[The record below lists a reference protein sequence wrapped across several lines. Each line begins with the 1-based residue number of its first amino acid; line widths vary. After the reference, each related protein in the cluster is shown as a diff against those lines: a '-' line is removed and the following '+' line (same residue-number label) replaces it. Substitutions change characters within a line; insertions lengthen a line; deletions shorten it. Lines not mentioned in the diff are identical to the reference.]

1 MIVSN
6 ILDVIDDNINVYV
19 YDVCTKRLITYYD
32 GKNSIDT
39 EVLVYPVEH
48 IHTNDNGKIIILEV
62 MYDFVNY
69 DELNAEAKLNCLTTY
84 VYTICAYEHFDDLKS
99 IGELEDC
106 VREFW
111 KMSEY
116 TLDKDGNWYDED
128 FQKI

>member
-1 MIVSN
+1 MIVSQVFA
-6 ILDVIDDNINVYV
+6 IIDDNINVYV
-19 YDVCTKRLITYYD
+19 HDVCTKRLITYYD
-32 GKNSIDT
+32 GRNSIDV
-39 EVLVYPVEH
+39 ELLVYPVEH
-48 IHTNDNGKIIILEV
+48 IYTTDNGNIVLEV
-62 MYDFVNY
+62 MYDFTNY

-99 IGELEDC
+99 IEELEDC

>member
-19 YDVCTKRLITYYD
+19 HDVCTKRLITYYD
-32 GKNSIDT
+32 GRNGIDT
-39 EVLVYPVEH
+39 EVLEYPVKH
-48 IHTNDNGKIIILEV
+48 IYTNDSGNIVLEV
-62 MYDFVNY
+62 MYDFVRY
-69 DELNAEAKLNCLTTY
+69 DELNAEARLNCLTTY
-84 VYTICAYEHFDDLKS
+84 VYTICAYEHFDDFKT
-99 IGELEDC
+99 IREIEDC

-116 TLDKDGNWYDED
+116 TLDKNGNWYDED

>member
-19 YDVCTKRLITYYD
+19 QDVCTKKLITYYD

-39 EVLVYPVEH
+39 ELLVYPVEH
-48 IHTNDNGKIIILEV
+48 IYTHSNGNIILEV
-62 MYDFVNY
+62 MYDFTNY

-84 VYTICAYEHFDDLKS
+84 VYTICAYEHFDGLKN
-99 IGELEDC
+99 IEELEDC
-106 VREFW
+106 VKEFW
-111 KMSEY
+111 KLSEY

-128 FQKI
+128 FRKI

>member
-19 YDVCTKRLITYYD
+19 HDVCTKRLITYYD
-32 GKNSIDT
+32 GKNGIDT
-39 EVLVYPVEH
+39 EVLEYPIEH
-48 IHTNDNGKIIILEV
+48 MHTNDSGSIVLEV
-62 MYDFVNY
+62 MYDFIRY

-84 VYTICAYEHFDDLKS
+84 VYTICAYEHFDGFKS
-99 IGELEDC
+99 IRELEDC

>member
-1 MIVSN
+1 MIVSD
-6 ILDVIDDNINVYV
+6 ILGVIDNNINVYV
-19 YDVCTKRLITYYD
+19 HDVCTKRLITYYD

-39 EVLVYPVEH
+39 KLLVYPVEH
-48 IHTNDNGKIIILEV
+48 MYTNDSGSVVLEV
-62 MYDFVNY
+62 MYGFVRY

-99 IGELEDC
+99 IEELEDC

-111 KMSEY
+111 KVSEY
-116 TLDKDGNWYDED
+116 TLDKNGNWYDED

>member
-19 YDVCTKRLITYYD
+19 QDVCTKRLITYYD

-39 EVLVYPVEH
+39 ELLVYFIEH
-48 IHTNDNGKIIILEV
+48 IYTHSNGNIILEV
-62 MYDFVNY
+62 MYDFTNY

-99 IGELEDC
+99 IEELEDC
-106 VREFW
+106 VREFL
-111 KMSEY
+111 KLSDY
-116 TLDKDGNWYDED
+116 TLDKNGNWYDED

>member
-1 MIVSN
+1 MVVSN

-19 YDVCTKRLITYYD
+19 QDVRTKRIITYYD

-39 EVLVYPVEH
+39 ELLLYPVVH
-48 IHTNDNGKIIILEV
+48 MYTNDNGSVVLEV
-62 MYDFVNY
+62 LYDFTY

-84 VYTICAYEHFDDLKS
+84 VYKICAYEHFDDLKV
-99 IGELEDC
+99 IEELEDC

-111 KMSEY
+111 LNGEY
-116 TLDKDGNWYDED
+116 TLDKNGNWYDED

>member
-19 YDVCTKRLITYYD
+19 HDVCTKNLITYYD

-39 EVLVYPVEH
+39 EVLEYPIEH
-48 IHTNDNGKIIILEV
+48 IYTDSDSIVLEI
-62 MYDFVNY
+62 MYNFVRY

-84 VYTICAYEHFDDLKS
+84 VYKICAYEHFDDFKS
-99 IGELEDC
+99 IRELEDC

-116 TLDKDGNWYDED
+116 TLDKNGNWYDED

>member
-1 MIVSN
+1 MLVSN

-19 YDVCTKRLITYYD
+19 HDVCTKRLITYYD

-39 EVLVYPVEH
+39 ELLVYPVEH
-48 IHTNDNGKIIILEV
+48 MYNNDSGNIVLEV
-62 MYDFVNY
+62 MHDFVRY

-84 VYTICAYEHFDDLKS
+84 VYKICAYEHFDDFKS
-99 IGELEDC
+99 IREIEDC

-111 KMSEY
+111 KLSDY
-116 TLDKDGNWYDED
+116 TLDKNGNWYDED